1 MFPFYAIPM
10 VFYSFASDKRC
21 AKSFSSRLTYYKGMF
36 RSAGFLV
43 LKVIL
48 GHFLI
53 FFEA

>member
-1 MFPFYAIPM
+1 MPFQWFFIVLLPIKDVLK
-10 VFYSFASDKRC
+10 VF
-21 AKSFSSRLTYYKGMF
+21 LQGLPYKGMF